1 MELRVGRDIR
11 VLLPAFRD
19 HEANR
24 GQWDQ
29 TTRVIK
35 DLRAQEETKEI
46 LDIKVL
52 LALRQAHR
60 VLKDTKVF
68 PLHLFQLPHTQALRA
83 MLDRSVQLVILD
95 HRVMQEVKVLRVLL
109 VFRDTK
115 GIEVLRVIK
124 GLFHQLLVS
133 RVRRVI
139 SDLSHQVLLD
149 ILDLGV
155 HRVRLVQSL
164 EHRVTKVRRVTELH
178 HRDRAVNRVQWDQT
192 TLDISVHLDRRD
204 FLVQR
209 LVQLET
215 RVTEVRLRQVLVVPL
230 DLRDTKDLFMDLPVE
245 LKVTRGLKVT
255 KDRWDIKV
263 IRDLLVEDR
272 RVQL

>member
-1 MELRVGRDIR
+1 MEPKVGRDIR
-11 VLLPAFRD
+11 VLHPAFRD

-35 DLRAQEETKEI
+35 DLRAQEGTKEI

-52 LALRQAHR
+52 LALRQARR